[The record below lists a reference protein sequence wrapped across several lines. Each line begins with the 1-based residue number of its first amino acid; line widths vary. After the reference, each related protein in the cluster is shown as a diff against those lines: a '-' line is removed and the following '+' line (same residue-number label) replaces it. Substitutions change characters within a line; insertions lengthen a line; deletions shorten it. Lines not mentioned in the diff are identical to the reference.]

1 MRITIAHRLIFGFG
15 LLTALVLGLGA
26 LAWQGNRDADQT
38 LHRMVDI
45 TNDLSLG
52 ASATE
57 NILLV
62 RAAVYT
68 YRANRDARSLEYF
81 NRYSEAFRDEAA
93 EFRTHFNDNPER
105 LAQATQAA
113 TDFEEYERIFQS
125 AAALLRQIDSMS
137 GEQITPLGI
146 ELRRELEAV
155 ISRSEEQ
162 NLLETR
168 QRVGAVH
175 EALMLGRLRKTRFFG
190 SYDLA
195 HAGGARDAFRA
206 TSETL
211 TAAVNNETDEFSK
224 NALRAIQE
232 KYTRYNGLFE
242 RLITVVEE
250 CNTQIETLTE
260 ELGPSIARNIRD
272 VLNSLQ
278 EEATAREVEETA
290 ALAAAERTL
299 FGIVGVAVVLAGAC
313 SVFLV
318 ISITKPLKG
327 MTARLRDIA
336 EGEGDLTARVNI
348 TSKDELG
355 DLAGY
360 VDMFIGNVH
369 QIVGE
374 VKRSAES
381 LAAATTEVAA
391 SAEEMSAGVM
401 RQQEQTEQVAAA
413 IEEMASSVSEVA
425 TKGVEA
431 SQAATNSRNEAN
443 EGGEV
448 VRRTVEEIRGVAE
461 EVNRS
466 AEAVAELGA
475 RSQEIGQII
484 DVINDIADQTNLLA
498 LNAAIEAA
506 RAGEHGRGFAVVADE
521 VRKLAER
528 TTQATAQ
535 VTDSIRDIQ
544 ERTKSAVERIDAG
557 AKRTETGVEL
567 AGNAGKAL
575 ESIVASSGS
584 LSSMIQGIAA
594 AAEQQSAASE
604 EISQS
609 VTSIAAVT
617 KETEEGSRQA
627 AKAAAQ
633 LSQEA
638 EQLRSMVERFKV

>member
-15 LLTALVLGLGA
+15 LLTALVLGLGG
-26 LAWQGNRDADQT
+26 LAWQGNQDAGQT
-38 LHRMVDI
+38 LRRMVDI
-45 TNDLSLG
+45 TDDLSLG

-68 YRANRDARSLEYF
+68 YRAQRDARSLEYF
-81 NRYSEAFRDEAA
+81 NRHSEAFRANAA
-93 EFRTHFNDNPER
+93 EFRDHFADNPER
-105 LAQATQAA
+105 LAQATQA
-113 TDFEEYERIFQS
+113 TKDFEQYERLFES
-125 AAALLRQIDSMS
+125 VAGMLSQIDTMS

-146 ELRRELEAV
+146 ELRKDLEAV
-155 ISRSEEQ
+155 IARAEEQ

-168 QRVGAVH
+168 QRAGSVH

-195 HAGGARDAFRA
+195 HAGGAQEAFRA
-206 TSETL
+206 TTESL
-211 TAAVNNETDEFSK
+211 NNAVNSETDEFSR

-232 KYTRYNGLFE
+232 KYTRYNGMFE
-242 RLITVVEE
+242 RLITIVEE
-250 CNTQIETLTE
+250 CNTQTETMTE
-260 ELGPSIARNIRD
+260 QLGPSIARNISD

-278 EEATAREVEETA
+278 EEAEVREEEATA
-290 ALAAAERTL
+290 ALAASQRL
-299 FGIVGVAVVLAGAC
+299 LIGMVGAAVAIAIAA

-360 VDMFIGNVH
+360 VDMFINNVH

-431 SQAATNSRNEAN
+431 SEAATSSRNEAN
-443 EGGEV
+443 EGGDV
-448 VRRTVEEIRGVAE
+448 VRRTVEEIRAVAE

-484 DVINDIADQTNLLA
+484 EVINDIADQTNLLA

-567 AGNAGKAL
+567 AGSAGKAL

-609 VTSIAAVT
+609 VTSISAVT
-617 KETEEGSRQA
+617 RETEEGSRQA

-638 EQLRSMVERFKV
+638 EQLRCMVERFKV